1 MRSALRAGNIDV
13 AYQPLVDLE
22 TGTVVAL
29 EALARW
35 QPDGGEPVAPAE
47 MARIAEA
54 RGLIGTLR
62 RLVLEQAAAV
72 VAGLPGPMNLWIN
85 ASVHDLRQP
94 GMVDEVL
101 AELQVVGLPPHRLAL
116 EVTET
121 ALMTDEDACRS
132 NIERL
137 INLGV
142 GVAMDDFG
150 AGFSSL
156 DRLRRLPI
164 NALKISGS
172 LLSGAPGQAM
182 AADIFRVAASLGHS
196 MDLMLVAEGVESR
209 EELELARAAGIH
221 RVQGFALSPPV
232 PASQMQA
239 IASAEAAANT
249 GLQLRAAS

>member
-1 MRSALRAGNIDV
+1 
-13 AYQPLVDLE
+13 
-22 TGTVVAL
+22 
-29 EALARW
+29 
-35 QPDGGEPVAPAE
+35 

-137 INLGV
+137 IKL

-232 PASQMQA
+232 PAGQIPEA

>member
-1 MRSALRAGNIDV
+1 M
-13 AYQPLVDLE
+13 
-22 TGTVVAL
+22 
-29 EALARW
+29 
-35 QPDGGEPVAPAE
+35 
-47 MARIAEA
+47 
-54 RGLIGTLR
+54 
-62 RLVLEQAAAV
+62 

-137 INLGV
+137 IKLGV

-232 PASQMQA
+232 PASQIPEA

>member
-1 MRSALRAGNIDV
+1 
-13 AYQPLVDLE
+13 
-22 TGTVVAL
+22 
-29 EALARW
+29 
-35 QPDGGEPVAPAE
+35 
-47 MARIAEA
+47 
-54 RGLIGTLR
+54 
-62 RLVLEQAAAV
+62 
-72 VAGLPGPMNLWIN
+72 
-85 ASVHDLRQP
+85 
-94 GMVDEVL
+94 
-101 AELQVVGLPPHRLAL
+101 
-116 EVTET
+116 
-121 ALMTDEDACRS
+121 
-132 NIERL
+132 
-137 INLGV
+137 
-142 GVAMDDFG
+142 MDDFG

-232 PASQMQA
+232 PASQIPEA